1 MFLPRMCLKFDKNSF
16 VQLNSVKET
25 INSAKN
31 RYNLLPLDS
40 GEPEC
45 CQFVCLDSRNER
57 PRIST
62 KSLELLSYL
71 T

>member
-1 MFLPRMCLKFDKNSF
+1 MFLPRMCLKFNKNSF

-31 RYNLLPLDS
+31 RYNLAPLDS
-40 GEPEC
+40 SNPQC
-45 CQFVCLDSRNER
+45 CPLVALDSRNER